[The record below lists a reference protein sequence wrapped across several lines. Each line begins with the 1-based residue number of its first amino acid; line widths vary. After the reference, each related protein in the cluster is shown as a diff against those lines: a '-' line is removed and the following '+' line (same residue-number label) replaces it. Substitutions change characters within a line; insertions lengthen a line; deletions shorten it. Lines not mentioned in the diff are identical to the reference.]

1 MKLLS
6 GLYPRLRAQGVQ
18 VLGLSADDSATQG
31 RFALHCATPFPLL
44 SDPGARIADLYR
56 ARWFGFLPV
65 ADRITFVLDGERRIR
80 HVLQGMPDPGG
91 LMDAVAS
98 VVQPAAAATPSLR
111 PTPVSTP
118 ARQDGR

>member
-6 GLYPRLRAQGVQ
+6 GLYPRLRAQGAQ

-44 SDPGARIADLYR
+44 SDPGARVAGLYR

-65 ADRITFVLDGERRIR
+65 ADRVTFVLDGERRIR
-80 HVLQGMPDPGG
+80 HVLEGMPDPGG
-91 LMDAVAS
+91 LLAAIGS
-98 VVQPAAAATPSLR
+98 VVQPTAGATPSLR
-111 PTPVSTP
+111 PTPDSTP